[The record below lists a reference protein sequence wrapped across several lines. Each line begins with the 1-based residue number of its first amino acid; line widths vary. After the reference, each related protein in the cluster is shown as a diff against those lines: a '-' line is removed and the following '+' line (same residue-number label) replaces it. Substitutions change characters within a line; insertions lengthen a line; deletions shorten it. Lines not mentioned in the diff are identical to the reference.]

1 VRPGDTAAVL
11 PQPDPEVVRKAQ
23 RGDAAAFSEL
33 VRAYEEPV
41 FNYVNRLVGDRGLAE
56 DLTQEVFL
64 RVHQS
69 LPGFSFR
76 SKFTTWLFQVTK
88 NRVFDEFRA
97 RERRPKTVELD
108 SVRPLVADAVEPF
121 ETVEALWR
129 AIERLD
135 VDLKTPLLLRD
146 VVGLSYSEIEDCLEI
161 SLPLVKWRIF
171 KAREGVRLALA
182 REGIRPGSRAELG
195 RAASA

>member
-1 VRPGDTAAVL
+1 ML
-11 PQPDPEVVRKAQ
+11 PQPDPEVVRKAR
-23 RGDAAAFSEL
+23 RGDATAFSEL

-161 SLPLVKWRIF
+161 SLALVKWRIF
-171 KAREGVRLALA
+171 KAREGVRVALA
-182 REGIRPGSRAELG
+182 REGIRPGRRADLG

>member
-1 VRPGDTAAVL
+1 VL
-11 PQPDPEVVRKAQ
+11 PQPDPEVVRQAQ

-33 VRAYEEPV
+33 VRAYEEAV

>member
-1 VRPGDTAAVL
+1 ML
-11 PQPDPEVVRKAQ
+11 PQPDEELVRRAQ
-23 RGDAAAFSEL
+23 RGDDAAFAEL
-33 VRAYEEPV
+33 VRAYERPL
-41 FNYVNRLVGDRGLAE
+41 FNYIFRLVGERGLAE

-97 RERRPKTVELD
+97 RERRPKTVDLEA
-108 SVRPLVADAVEPF
+108 VRPLLVA
-121 ETVEALWR
+121 ETPAESFATVDALWR

-135 VDLKTPLLLRD
+135 GNLKAPLLLRD
-146 VVGLSYSEIEDCLEI
+146 VVGLSYSEIEESLDI

-171 KAREGVRLALA
+171 RPREGVRLALA
-182 REGIRPGSRAELG
+182 REGIRPGRRAELG
-195 RAASA
+195 RAA

>member
-1 VRPGDTAAVL
+1 ML
-11 PQPDPEVVRKAQ
+11 PQPHPELVRKAQ
-23 RGDAAAFSEL
+23 RGDITAFSEL
-33 VRAYEEPV
+33 VRAYQEPV
-41 FNYVNRLVGDRGLAE
+41 FNYVHRLVGDRGLAE

-88 NRVFDEFRA
+88 NRVFDEYRA

-108 SVRPLVADAVEPF
+108 SVRPLVADTPAESF

-135 VDLKTPLLLRD
+135 VVLKAPLLLRD
-146 VVGLSYSEIEDCLEI
+146 VVGLSYSEIEECLEI
-161 SLPLVKWRIF
+161 SMPLVKWRIF
-171 KAREGVRLALA
+171 KAREGIRLELA
-182 REGIRPGSRAELG
+182 REGIRPGRKAELG

>member
-1 VRPGDTAAVL
+1 ML

-33 VRAYEEPV
+33 VRVYEEPV

-182 REGIRPGSRAELG
+182 REGIRPGRKAELG

>member
-1 VRPGDTAAVL
+1 ML

-23 RGDAAAFSEL
+23 RGDATAFCEL

-88 NRVFDEFRA
+88 NRVYDEFRA
-97 RERRPKTVELD
+97 RERRPKTVEFD
-108 SVRPLVADAVEPF
+108 SVRPLVADAPVEPF

-161 SLPLVKWRIF
+161 SMPLVKWRIF

-182 REGIRPGSRAELG
+182 REGIRPGRRAVLP
-195 RAASA
+195 RAATA